1 MLQNPS
7 AVIERAEASSGSKN
21 SIAKSKVID
30 NFVVSAYI
38 IALKDEVLRVNR

>member
-1 MLQNPS
+1 MLQNSS

-30 NFVVSAYI
+30 NFVTSTYI
-38 IALKDEVLRVNR
+38 LTLKDEVLRDNR